1 MKCKEFF
8 IFLVLFLH
16 ICLQLFSFKTILT
29 DSGRSYP
36 VGLQRAKGSANVSDV
51 VIHRLFN

>member
-1 MKCKEFF
+1 M
-8 IFLVLFLH
+8 
-16 ICLQLFSFKTILT
+16 ILT

-36 VGLQRAKGSANVSDV
+36 VGLQKGSANVSGV